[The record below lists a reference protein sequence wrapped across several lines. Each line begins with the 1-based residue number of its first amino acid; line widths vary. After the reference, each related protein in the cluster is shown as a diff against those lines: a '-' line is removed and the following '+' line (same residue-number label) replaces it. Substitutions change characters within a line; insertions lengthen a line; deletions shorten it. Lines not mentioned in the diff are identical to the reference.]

1 MWKRALQRILPAL
14 VIIGAWELAAMY
26 LFDPRFVGRPSA
38 ILKYFLAEIQK
49 PRIWIDTQVT
59 FAEILIGYVIGVVT
73 GSAAGFYLGFRP
85 ALARI
90 VEPYL
95 LVLSAIPKLAIAPII
110 IIALGIGIESK
121 VFIVVSMV
129 FFLMFYAVFTAVKQI
144 EPDFI
149 HQARIMNAGRLEV
162 IRYVVAPAISPSLF
176 DGMKTSIVFAMVG
189 ALLGEFIAAKAGLGL
204 YIINAQGAF
213 NVNGVWTGVIM
224 ICVLIAVLTALIGVV
239 ERRMLRWLPDHGSG
253 PSGL

>member
-1 MWKRALQRILPAL
+1 MRQSCLKRS
-14 VIIGAWELAAMY
+14 
-26 LFDPRFVGRPSA
+26 FVGKPSA
-38 ILKYFLAEIQK
+38 ILAYFSGEVKK
-49 PRIWIDTQVT
+49 PRIWIDTQIT
-59 FAEILIGYVIGVVT
+59 FSEILIGYVIGIFT
-73 GSAAGFYLGFRP
+73 GGATGFWLGFRP
-85 ALARI
+85 KLARI

-129 FFLMFYAVFTAVKQI
+129 FFLMFYAVFSAVKQI

-149 HQARIMNAGRLEV
+149 HQARIMNANRLEV
-162 IRYVVAPAISPSLF
+162 IRYVVAPAISPSIF

-189 ALLGEFIAAKAGLGL
+189 ALLGEFIASKAGLGF
-204 YIINAQGAF
+204 YIINASGAF
-213 NVNGVWTGVIM
+213 NVNGIWTGVIM
-224 ICVLIAVLTALIGVV
+224 IVGLIGVLTALIGMA

-253 PSGL
+253 PVGL

>member
-1 MWKRALQRILPAL
+1 MIRTILQRILPAV
-14 VIIGAWELAAMY
+14 VILLLWELAANF
-26 LFDPRFVGRPSA
+26 LFDPRFVGRPGA
-38 ILKYFLAEIQK
+38 ILVYFWGEVRK
-49 PRIWIDTQVT
+49 PRIWTDAQIT
-59 FAEILIGYVIGVVT
+59 FSEILIGYVIGIFT
-73 GSAAGFYLGFRP
+73 GGAAGFWLGFRP

-129 FFLMFYAVFTAVKQI
+129 FFLMFYAVFSAVKQI

-149 HQARIMNAGRLEV
+149 HQARIMNASRLEV
-162 IRYVVAPAISPSLF
+162 IRYVVAPAISPSIF

-189 ALLGEFIAAKAGLGL
+189 ALLGEFIASKAGLGF
-204 YIINAQGAF
+204 YIINASGAF
-213 NVNGVWTGVIM
+213 NVNGIWTGVIM
-224 ICVLIAVLTALIGVV
+224 IVGLIGVLTALIGVA

-253 PSGL
+253 PVGL

>member
-1 MWKRALQRILPAL
+1 MPLQAFKRALPAIVIL
-14 VIIGAWELAAMY
+14 VGWEVAANF
-26 LFDPRFVGRPSA
+26 LFDPRFIGKPSA
-38 ILKYFLAEIQK
+38 ILVYFWSEIQK

-59 FAEILIGYVIGVVT
+59 FTEILIGYVIGIFT
-73 GSAAGFYLGFRP
+73 GGAAGFWLGFRP

-110 IIALGIGIESK
+110 IIALGIGMESK

-149 HQARIMNAGRLEV
+149 HQARIMNASRLEV
-162 IRYVVAPAISPSLF
+162 IRYVVAPAISPSIF

-189 ALLGEFIAAKAGLGL
+189 ALLGEFIAAKAGLGF
-204 YIINAQGAF
+204 YIINASGAF
-213 NVNGVWTGVIM
+213 NVNGIWTGVIM
-224 ICVLIAVLTALIGVV
+224 IVVLIGVLTALIGAA

-253 PSGL
+253 PAGL